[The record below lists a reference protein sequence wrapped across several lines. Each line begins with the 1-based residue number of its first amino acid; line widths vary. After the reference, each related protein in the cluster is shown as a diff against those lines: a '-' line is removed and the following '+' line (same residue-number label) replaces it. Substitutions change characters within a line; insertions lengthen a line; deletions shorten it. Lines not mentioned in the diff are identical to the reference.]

1 MELSERNNQLLIEK
15 QNTGSC
21 NSLKRR
27 GNPLELTGKSFGDL
41 TALEACPDKRSK
53 ERSILWKCQCS
64 CGKIVEIPANELT
77 KGFHTSCGCK
87 RVERL
92 QAANQY
98 VDGTSLRMVFS
109 DTVRSDNT
117 SGYKGVYWKKDR
129 WAVRIQYKGRRYFL
143 GTYDKLEEA
152 IKVRKEAEERIREEA
167 AMLF

>member
-1 MELSERNNQLLIEK
+1 MELSEKINPFLAEK
-15 QNTGSC
+15 QNTGCDS
-21 NSLKRR
+21 SKKKR
-27 GNPLELTGKSFGDL
+27 GNPLELTGKCFGEL
-41 TALEACPDKRSK
+41 TALEACQGKRSK

-152 IKVRKEAEERIREEA
+152 VKVRQEAEERIREEA